1 MTTNAATSRVEEET
15 DLSLVLGGPLYQT
28 YLRCRLAR
36 PPIELLTRRI
46 VALVLIT
53 WVPLAVLSAV
63 EGRAVGGVAIPFLE
77 HISAH
82 VHFLVVLPML
92 VAAEV
97 LVHRRITRLVKV
109 FTERGLVAPEDE
121 PRFHEAVAGARRLRN
136 STVVEVVL
144 LVLSFTVGFWL
155 WRGHIA
161 IHAQT
166 WYTAGPDAAPFTMAG
181 YWYAF
186 VSLPLFRFLMYR
198 WQFRMLVWWRFL
210 WKVSRIPLR
219 LNALHPDRAGG
230 LRFLDATP
238 FVFLPV
244 LLAPTALLAA
254 ELGDRILHLGAK
266 LPQFQVDIAVV
277 LIALLL
283 LVYLPLMFFV
293 RHLFETQWTGRRD
306 YGNFAA
312 QYVSDFREKWIKR
325 TAGSESGAE
334 LGTSD
339 IQSLADLANSFQVV
353 DSMNIVPFNFK
364 SVLCLGVLVLLP
376 LAPLLFTMMPVD
388 EMIDRVIKLVL

>member
-1 MTTNAATSRVEEET
+1 
-15 DLSLVLGGPLYQT
+15 
-28 YLRCRLAR
+28 
-36 PPIELLTRRI
+36 
-46 VALVLIT
+46 
-53 WVPLAVLSAV
+53 
-63 EGRAVGGVAIPFLE
+63 
-77 HISAH
+77 
-82 VHFLVVLPML
+82 
-92 VAAEV
+92 
-97 LVHRRITRLVKV
+97 LVKV
-109 FTERGLVAPEDE
+109 FGERGLVAPEDE
-121 PRFHEAVAGARRLRN
+121 PRFNEAVAGARRLRN
-136 STVVEVVL
+136 SAAIELVL

-166 WYTAGPDAAPFTMAG
+166 WYTAGPNGAPFTMAG

-198 WQFRMLVWWRFL
+198 WQFRIFVWYRFL

-230 LRFLDATP
+230 LRFLDNTP

-266 LPQFQVDIAVV
+266 LPQFQLDIAIV
-277 LIALLL
+277 LIAVLL
-283 LVYLPLMFFV
+283 LVYLPLMFFAT
-293 RHLFETQWTGRRD
+293 RLFETQWMGRRD

-312 QYVSDFREKWIKR
+312 RYVADFREKWIKG
-325 TAGSESGAE
+325 TAGAESGAE
-334 LGTSD
+334 LGTGD

>member
-1 MTTNAATSRVEEET
+1 MNTGTSRVEEAT
-15 DLSLVLGGPLYQT
+15 DLSLVLGGPLYQA

-46 VALVLIT
+46 IVFVLIT

-63 EGRAVGGVAIPFLE
+63 EGRAVGGVAVPFLE
-77 HISAH
+77 DLGAH
-82 VHFLVVLPML
+82 VRFLVVLPLLM
-92 VAAEV
+92 AAEV
-97 LVHRRITRLVKV
+97 IVHRRITRLVKV
-109 FTERGLVAPEDE
+109 FTARGLVAPEDE
-121 PRFHEAVAGARRLRN
+121 PRFNEAVTGARRWRN
-136 STVVEVVL
+136 STMVEVML

-155 WRGHIA
+155 WRRHVA
-161 IHAQT
+161 MHAQM
-166 WYTAGPDAAPFTMAG
+166 WYTPGPDGAPFTMAG

-198 WQFRMLVWWRFL
+198 WQFRMFVWYRFL

-219 LNALHPDRAGG
+219 LNALHPDRSGG
-230 LRFLDATP
+230 LRFLDTAP

-254 ELGDRILHLGAK
+254 EIGDRILHLGAK
-266 LPQFQVDIAVV
+266 LPQFQLDIAVV
-277 LIALLL
+277 LISVLL

-293 RHLFETQWTGRRD
+293 MPLCETRWKGRRD
-306 YGNFAA
+306 YGNFGAR
-312 QYVSDFREKWIKR
+312 YVADFQEKWIRGK
-325 TAGSESGAE
+325 AGAESGAE
-334 LGTSD
+334 LGTGD
-339 IQSLADLANSFQVV
+339 IQSLADLSNSFEVV
-353 DSMNIVPFNFK
+353 RTMSIVPFAFK

-388 EMIDRVIKLVL
+388 EMIDRLIKLAL